1 MKIRISKF
9 RQLKPDPLYHS
20 LKIAKFINYLMLRGQ
35 KATARKIAYRA
46 LEIIKEKTK
55 ADPLDI
61 FEEAI
66 KNASPLLEVKS
77 RRIGGATYQVPYE
90 VKKERQMTL
99 AMKWIIAAARSEKGK
114 PMAEKLAKEIMAASR
129 EEGKAVQK
137 KINTHKMAK
146 ANQAFARFA
155 R

>member
-1 MKIRISKF
+1 MRETKF

-20 LKIAKFINYLMLRGQ
+20 LKMAKFINYLMLRGQ
-35 KATARKIAYRA
+35 KETARRVVYQT
-46 LEIIKEKTK
+46 LEILGRQTK
-55 ADPLDI
+55 KDPLGV
-61 FEEAI
+61 FEEAVS
-66 KNASPLLEVKS
+66 NVSPLLEVKS

-99 AMKWIIAAARSEKGK
+99 AMKWIIQAARSEKGQ
-114 PMAEKLAKEIMAASR
+114 PMAKKLAKEVMAASQG
-129 EEGKAVQK
+129 EGKAVQRK
-137 KINTHKMAK
+137 TNTHKMAK

>member
-1 MKIRISKF
+1 MRISKF

-20 LKIAKFINYLMLRGQ
+20 LKVAKFINYLMMRGQ
-35 KATARKIAYRA
+35 KETARKVIYRA
-46 LEIIKEKTK
+46 LEILKKKTK
-55 ADPLDI
+55 QDPLDI
-61 FEEAI
+61 FEKAI
-66 KNASPLLEVKS
+66 ANASPLVEVKS
-77 RRIGGATYQVPYE
+77 RRIGGANYQVPYE
-90 VKKERQMTL
+90 VKKDRQMTL
-99 AMKWIIAAARSEKGK
+99 AMKWIIQAARSEKGK
-114 PMAEKLAKEIMAASR
+114 PMAEKLAHEIEMAAR

>member
-1 MKIRISKF
+1 MRISTF

-20 LKIAKFINYLMLRGQ
+20 LKVAKFINYLMMRGQ
-35 KATARKIAYRA
+35 KETARKMVYRA
-46 LEIIKEKTK
+46 LGILQKKTK
-55 ADPLDI
+55 QEPLDI
-61 FEEAI
+61 FEKAI
-66 KNASPLLEVKS
+66 VNASPLVEVKS
-77 RRIGGATYQVPYE
+77 RRIGGANYQVPYE
-90 VKKERQMTL
+90 VKKDRQMTL
-99 AMKWIIAAARSEKGK
+99 AMKWIIQAARSEKGK
-114 PMAEKLAKEIMAASR
+114 PIAENLAREIEMAAR

>member
-1 MKIRISKF
+1 MRIRISKF
-9 RQLKPDPLYHS
+9 RKLEPDPLYHS
-20 LKIAKFINYLMLRGQ
+20 LKLAKFINYLMVRGQ
-35 KATARKIAYRA
+35 KETARKVTYQA
-46 LEIIKEKTK
+46 LEIIKKKTD
-55 ADPLDI
+55 DPLKV

-66 KNASPLLEVKS
+66 QNVSPLLEVKS

-90 VKKERQMTL
+90 VKKARQMTL
-99 AMKWIIAAARSEKGK
+99 AMKWIIQAARSVKGRPIAK
-114 PMAEKLAKEIMAASR
+114 RLAQEIEAATQG
-129 EEGKAVQK
+129 EGKAMQK

>member
-1 MKIRISKF
+1 MRISKF
-9 RQLKPDPLYHS
+9 RQLKPDPLHHS
-20 LKIAKFINYLMLRGQ
+20 LKVAKFINYLMMRGQ
-35 KATARKIAYRA
+35 KETARKVVYRTF
-46 LEIIKEKTK
+46 EILQKKTK
-55 ADPLDI
+55 QDPLDI
-61 FEEAI
+61 FEKAI
-66 KNASPLLEVKS
+66 VNASPLVEVKS
-77 RRIGGATYQVPYE
+77 RRIGGANYQVPYE

-99 AMKWIIAAARSEKGK
+99 AMKWIIQAARSEKGK
-114 PMAEKLAKEIMAASR
+114 PMAEKLAREIEMAAR